1 MISRLRPFGPLHNAR
16 LRALSA
22 LPVVVLAGALLLPS
36 MAQAQTTITQAGNSA
51 VGVVPGNPTRT
62 GAVTVVAAAIDT
74 SGDAETAKRALAFA
88 NAALKATPGY
98 SPMAASDYKPLSE
111 KIAKDALKTDWGW
124 PFTATDYQKIGK
136 LGKAPNA
143 MTISVTPVA
152 GGYDAVAEMYDTKRG
167 AMVGYGRA
175 NASGDD
181 ALQNAI
187 GDAVTQLGTTATL
200 DGIII
205 SKPNGYLARL
215 SLGTIS
221 GGRGGARVEYLD
233 GTGNP
238 IAFGTIF
245 DIAPGEAL
253 ATVAPETAYSR
264 LNVNGRVRIVNNPTL
279 KRALPD
285 FTEQANK
292 DYKKFE
298 TEFGIS
304 LAAAAAVYFIAGG
317 AS

>member
-1 MISRLRPFGPLHNAR
+1 MISRLRPLGPLRNAR
-16 LRALSA
+16 ALRALS
-22 LPVVVLAGALLLPS
+22 LPVVALAGALLAPS
-36 MAQAQTTITQAGNSA
+36 AAHAQTTITQPGTSA

-62 GAVTVVAAAIDT
+62 GAMTVVAAAIDT
-74 SGDAETAKRALAFA
+74 SGNAETAKQALIFA

-98 SPMAASDYKPLSE
+98 SPMPAADYAPLSE
-111 KIAKDALKTDWGW
+111 KLAKEALKTDWGY
-124 PFTATDYQKIGK
+124 PFTASDYQKIGK

-143 MTISVTPVA
+143 MTVAVTPVA

-167 AMVGYGRA
+167 ALVGYGRG

-187 GDAVTQLGTTATL
+187 GDAVTQLGVTATL

-215 SLGTIS
+215 SLGTIA
-221 GGRGGARVEYLD
+221 GGRGGARVEYLNSA
-233 GTGNP
+233 GNP
-238 IAFGTIF
+238 IAYGTIF

-253 ATVAPETAYSR
+253 ATVAPETAYSQ
-264 LNVNGRVRIVNNPTL
+264 LNVNGRVRIVQNPTL

-292 DYKKFE
+292 EYRGFE
-298 TEFGIS
+298 REFGVS
-304 LAAAAAVYFIAGG
+304 LAVAAAVYFLAGG
-317 AS
+317 S

>member
-1 MISRLRPFGPLHNAR
+1 MVG
-16 LRALSA
+16 
-22 LPVVVLAGALLLPS
+22 
-36 MAQAQTTITQAGNSA
+36 T
-51 VGVVPGNPTRT
+51 VGVVPAGPTRQ
-62 GAVTVVAAAIDT
+62 GATTVVAAAIDT
-74 SGDAETAKRALAFA
+74 SGNAETAKRALVFA

-98 SPMAASDYKPLSE
+98 SPMPASQYAPLTE
-111 KIAKDALKTDWGW
+111 KLAKEATKTDWGW

-167 AMVGYGRA
+167 ALVGYGRA
-175 NASGDD
+175 SASGDE

-187 GDAVTQLGTTATL
+187 GDAVTQLGVTATL

-215 SLGTIS
+215 SLGTIA

-233 GTGNP
+233 DAGNP

-264 LNVNGRVRIVNNPTL
+264 LGVNGRVRLVNNPTT

-285 FTEQANK
+285 FTEQANR
-292 DYKKFE
+292 DFRAFE
-298 TEFGIS
+298 KEFGVS
-304 LAAAAAVYFIAGG
+304 LAVATAVYFIAGG
-317 AS
+317 S